1 MSISYRSMA
10 GRLLLLAALLP
21 LVGGCATSVGRWTRA
36 DYELSAKPLRDESR
50 MEPLSSRIYLIGDNQ
65 RHELLGDG
73 VRIFRTS
80 VADELTQVA
89 IRPPQLDLF
98 GQDLLHE
105 ALTMADGFVLHLGD
119 ACDISNTGEF
129 ARFAWDMRRASQGWV
144 MAPGNHDGYFF
155 GNSSR
160 ILKPLVREWD
170 ESAETYVF
178 DGATIDSRAM
188 QKGRYVSY
196 YLAALVLQDAVW
208 SAPLARSLGHGIEE
222 RFLRW
227 RDRAA
232 DPGPA
237 GEPSFA
243 AYWTELNE
251 LQGQIYDLEPPD
263 GDGAYHTFEL
273 PAELG
278 SSGQPHLRR
287 LAWRI
292 ARKLSWRSFVL
303 QEVDISAPP
312 TGRDASQDESSILVL
327 DSANY
332 TMQPSLE
339 AGAVSSAAA
348 KVTGGYF
355 DKQAAG
361 LTGSISESQEQI
373 ALRFARS
380 MKQEGRRWMLATHH
394 PYRDLGRRSKPRFDR
409 LRDDGGIPITLSAHS
424 HFGEILWNRDDEHEG
439 EWLEINVG
447 SILDTPVEFRDLQIL
462 RMGERLAIRS
472 RRHLMEER
480 LRERGLLAD
489 EAAAY
494 RPVSGDEDF
503 FMNYENRGLPGAS
516 GDDWSAAKADYKVK
530 HLLLAAYRRMFDLFE
545 ADDPDQSRTYWPAGP
560 DGSRLRSHEEVT
572 AAVRTMLAESRL
584 EEVGTLTQFLYEL
597 REFDR
602 TRRFSSELGK
612 KLRVYRLSQ
621 AIWAG
626 QAEYRTWSTKPRGIE
641 PLPSLLVLPRTAGPL
656 RKSR

>member
-1 MSISYRSMA
+1 MPKCYRSMPGHA
-10 GRLLLLAALLP
+10 VLLAALLL

-36 DYELSAKPLRDESR
+36 DYELNVEQLPTESG
-50 MEPLSSRIYLIGDNQ
+50 MEPLSSRIYLIADNQ

-98 GQDLLHE
+98 GQDLLRE

-188 QKGRYVSY
+188 QKDRYVSY

-208 SAPLARSLGHGIEE
+208 SAPLARSLGAEIEE

-232 DPGPA
+232 DPA

-243 AYWTELNE
+243 AYWTELE
-251 LQGQIYDLEPPD
+251 ALQDRIYDLEQPD

-273 PAELG
+273 STEPG
-278 SSGQPHLRR
+278 ISGQPHLRR

-292 ARKLSWRSFVL
+292 AKKLTWRSFVL
-303 QEVDISAPP
+303 QEVDISAPAAGGGVP
-312 TGRDASQDESSILVL
+312 RDGSSILVL
-327 DSANY
+327 DTANY
-332 TMQPSLE
+332 TLQPSLE
-339 AGAVSSAAA
+339 AGAVSSVAA
-348 KVTGGYF
+348 KVTRGYF
-355 DKQAAG
+355 DKQVAG
-361 LTGSISESQEQI
+361 KTGSVSESQEEV
-373 ALRFARS
+373 ALGFARS
-380 MKQEGRRWMLATHH
+380 MKQKGRRWMLASHH
-394 PYRDLGRRSKPRFDR
+394 PYRDLARRAKPRFDR
-409 LRDDGGIPITLSAHS
+409 LRDAGGIPITLSAHS

-447 SILDTPVEFRDLQIL
+447 SILDAPVEFRDLQIL
-462 RMGERLAIRS
+462 RMGDRLAVSS
-472 RRHLMEER
+472 RRHRMEER

-489 EAAAY
+489 EVVAY
-494 RPVSGDEDF
+494 RPVPGDEDF

-545 ADDPDQSRTYWPAGP
+545 ADAPDQSGTYWPTGP
-560 DGSRLRSHEEVT
+560 DGSRLHSHEEVT
-572 AAVRTMLAESRL
+572 AAVRAMLADSLL
-584 EEVGTLTQFLYEL
+584 EEVETLTQFLYEL

-602 TRRFSSELGK
+602 TRMFSSERGE
-612 KLRVYRLSQ
+612 KLRAYRLSQ

-626 QAEYRTWSTKPRGIE
+626 QAEYRTWTVEPRGINPE
-641 PLPSLLVLPRTAGPL
+641 PSLLVLPRPASPF
-656 RKSR
+656 